1 VASVTY
7 KAQPAIDK
15 TNGAVPEEGTK
26 YPYRVTR
33 LLWNDEVHAAI
44 AKLVTGRSL
53 HVCCGHSMIG
63 TVRMDMNPE
72 VHPSV
77 IADAARLP
85 FRDSSF
91 DTVFCDPPYNGGMQW
106 NHDMLSELSRV
117 ARHRIIFQHWFIPAD
132 QHGRY
137 KKAHRFRLTGMYA
150 WQGQTYFG
158 RAQLISVF
166 DSVPVQDD
174 LFGEEGYIMT

>member
-1 VASVTY
+1 MASVTY

-15 TNGAVPEEGTK
+15 TSGSVPLEGTE

-33 LLWNDEVHAAI
+33 LLWNDEVHIAI
-44 AKLVTGRSL
+44 NKLLQGRSL
-53 HVCCGHSMIG
+53 HVCCGHS
-63 TVRMDMNPE
+63 RMGDVWVDMNPE
-72 VHPSV
+72 VKPDF

-85 FRDSSF
+85 FKNESF
-91 DTVFCDPPYNGGMQW
+91 DTVFCDPPYNGKMQW

-117 ARHRIIFQHWFIPAD
+117 AASRIIFQHWFIPAN
-132 QHGRY
+132 QNRHY
-137 KKAHRFRLTGMYA
+137 KKAHRFRLTEIYA

-166 DSVPVQDD
+166 DSIPKTTD
-174 LFGEEGYIMT
+174 LFGEERYET